1 MAVTVVYT
9 NPDDLQIQNRSNS
22 QSSSEGTVIAS
33 PVDAIRPTTLNITEP
48 WQPTVTSSVPEPGAF
63 GFLSDSPSLSHG
75 LSSSSTLSI
84 NICLPSTD
92 IVREE
97 LDQLYL
103 DRVHHSIPILH
114 QRRYLSWSKSTT
126 KCVSRTCLQ
135 YAMWALASLLSTQ
148 FRHMIEPLYQR
159 TKQILEHLS
168 LEANENINLTTE
180 LAQAWVLVVIFES
193 MRTYHQQ
200 AWMSVGRAFRLVQA
214 MRYHEIDSPYD
225 RKGSSSRMGDFT
237 EIEEKRRVF
246 WMAYFLDHVIS
257 IRDDWPITLNEHVIC
272 TRLPAPDAEFQAGHH
287 QLGPFLSEAM
297 TDPDLKVR
305 SPFNECL
312 ILVTIC
318 GRSLLQS
325 QQHHI
330 SKAYGGMTIDYM
342 EQRLWLETLLTT
354 RLQVLSQ
361 CYPSPTEAY
370 DPLLLFASILGQATV
385 IYFCK
390 MIMDST
396 IIPDGELEV
405 NVDLVGPQNRALEAS
420 TNIIR
425 LASTLRDLPF
435 AKVHPLMPIPLF
447 LCAEFLYDGVHTGE
461 PFQSRLQELF
471 HILRELKNVNN
482 HEQSYLDL
490 LPRSCISKTNDL
502 FSHSVEGTTTN

>member
-1 MAVTVVYT
+1 MPLSMTRGRQRPGPACDECRRRKLRCDGQQPQCGVCQETEILCEVTQRGARGPKKGHLKALKSRVEQLEAMLESSLSAQRELGDSQT
-9 NPDDLQIQNRSNS
+9 QNNT
-22 QSSSEGTVIAS
+22 QSSSEGTIPTS
-33 PVDAIRPTTLNITEP
+33 PVDVIDPDALNTTEP
-48 WQPTVTSSVPEPGAF
+48 LKATETSSVPEPR
-63 GFLSDSPSLSHG
+63 PSVSLPHE

-84 NICLPSTD
+84 NLCIPPTD
-92 IVREE
+92 ILRAE

-126 KCVSRTCLQ
+126 KTASRICLQ

-148 FRHMIEPLYQR
+148 FRDMIEPLYQK
-159 TKQILEHLS
+159 TKQRLEHLS
-168 LEANENINLTTE
+168 LEANEKSNLTTE

-214 MRYHEIDSPYD
+214 MRYHEIDSPND
-225 RKGSSSRMGDFT
+225 RKGPSSSQMGNI
-237 EIEEKRRVF
+237 IEVEERRRVF

-257 IRDDWPITLNEHVIC
+257 IRNDWPITLNEHVIC
-272 TRLPAPDAEFQAGHH
+272 TRLPAPDAEFQAGNH

-305 SPFNECL
+305 SSFNECL
-312 ILVTIC
+312 ILATIC

-325 QQHHI
+325 QQYHI
-330 SKAYGGMTIDYM
+330 SKAYGGMTLDGT
-342 EQRLWLETLLTT
+342 EQRLWLENLLTT

-361 CYPSPTEAY
+361 CYPSPMDVY
-370 DPLLLFASILGQATV
+370 DPLLSFASTLGQATV

-390 MIMDST
+390 TILDST
-396 IIPDGELEV
+396 IIPDDELQG
-405 NVDLVGPQNRALEAS
+405 NGDLFGPQNRALEAS

-435 AKVHPLMPIPLF
+435 AKVSLF
-447 LCAEFLYDGVHTGE
+447 L
-461 PFQSRLQELF
+461 
-471 HILRELKNVNN
+471 
-482 HEQSYLDL
+482 
-490 LPRSCISKTNDL
+490 
-502 FSHSVEGTTTN
+502 

>member
-1 MAVTVVYT
+1 M
-9 NPDDLQIQNRSNS
+9 
-22 QSSSEGTVIAS
+22 
-33 PVDAIRPTTLNITEP
+33 
-48 WQPTVTSSVPEPGAF
+48 SSVPELGAF
-63 GFLSDSPSLSHG
+63 SFLPDSPSLSHG

-84 NICLPSTD
+84 NICLPPTD
-92 IVREE
+92 IVRAE

-126 KCVSRTCLQ
+126 KSASRTCLQ

-148 FRHMIEPLYQR
+148 FRDMIEPLYQK
-159 TKQILEHLS
+159 TKPMLEHLS
-168 LEANENINLTTE
+168 LEADEKINLTTE
-180 LAQAWVLVVIFES
+180 LAQA
-193 MRTYHQQ
+193 
-200 AWMSVGRAFRLVQA
+200 
-214 MRYHEIDSPYD
+214 
-225 RKGSSSRMGDFT
+225 KGSSSQMGDFT

-246 WMAYFLDHVIS
+246 WMSYFLDHVIS

-318 GRSLLQS
+318 GRILLPS

-330 SKAYGGMTIDYM
+330 SKAYGGMTIDYI

-354 RLQVLSQ
+354 RLQVLTQ
-361 CYPSPTEAY
+361 CYPSPTEVY
-370 DPLLLFASILGQATV
+370 DPLLLFASILGHATV
-385 IYFCK
+385 VYFCK
-390 MIMDST
+390 TIMDS
-396 IIPDGELEV
+396 IIIADGEVEV
-405 NVDLVGPQNRALEAS
+405 DVDIFGPQNRALEAS

-435 AKVHPLMPIPLF
+435 ARVHPLMPIPLF
-447 LCAEFLYDGVHTGE
+447 LCAEFLYDGMHTGE

-502 FSHSVEGTTTN
+502 FSHSGEGTAAS